1 MDRPFIFKERSPVA
15 AGDRAI
21 MDLTHASRVPVDD
34 GQVSLRNDYPGVKNY
49 RQFLQFFRITER
61 LKRPRQEITE

>member
-34 GQVSLRNDYPGVKNY
+34 GQVSSSILSNN
-49 RQFLQFFRITER
+49 R
-61 LKRPRQEITE
+61 LKHSRQEVTE